1 METGVAG
8 IAATVATD
16 TDDMD
21 LGIRSTDMVLVVAC
35 FLGCSTD
42 WADGVT
48 VAMADTVA
56 MVTGIHVMDTAGMA
70 DTVAMVAMVAM
81 ADTVIQGTAMVAME
95 TLVME
100 TLVMERGLVTV
111 RMRPL

>member
-1 METGVAG
+1 MAG

-56 MVTGIHVMDTAGMA
+56 MVTGIHVMDTAGTAGMA
-70 DTVAMVAMVAM
+70 DTEAMAGM

-95 TLVME
+95 TLVTE
-100 TLVMERGLVTV
+100 PGLGTV
-111 RMRPL
+111 RMPPL

>member
-1 METGVAG
+1 MAG

-48 VAMADTVA
+48 VGMADTVA

-70 DTVAMVAMVAM
+70 DTVARVGMVAMVAM